1 MSDGFS
7 RSQRLV
13 LFIAS
18 ILGPALIYLI
28 GMTWRVRVENPEKV
42 LEARKVKG
50 QILYCFWHCNLF
62 VLCYTHRSSHA
73 GLMIS
78 QSFDGEIVSRILQR
92 LGYKIFRGSTSRSG
106 AVALLKMLK
115 DQSCDLALTV
125 DGPRGPAEKVKPGA
139 VTLAAHSGMPIIP
152 ISIVASRAW
161 RMKSWDRLIIPKPFS
176 IVTIKHGDL
185 IMVERRPDNT
195 DQIAETIE
203 NGIKRLC

>member
-1 MSDGFS
+1 
-7 RSQRLV
+7 
-13 LFIAS
+13 
-18 ILGPALIYLI
+18 
-28 GMTWRVRVENPEKV
+28 MTWRVRVENLDKV
-42 LEARKVKG
+42 AEARKVKG
-50 QILYCFWHCNLF
+50 QILYCFWHSNLF
-62 VLCYTHRSSHA
+62 VLCYTHRSSNA

-92 LGYKIFRGSTSRSG
+92 LGYKIFRGSTSRGG

-125 DGPRGPAEKVKPGA
+125 DGPRGPAEKVKSGA
-139 VTLAAHSGMPIIP
+139 VMLAAHSGSPILP
-152 ISIVASRAW
+152 ISVVASRAW

-185 IMVERRPDNT
+185 IMVERRPENI

-203 NGIKRLC
+203 NGIKGLS